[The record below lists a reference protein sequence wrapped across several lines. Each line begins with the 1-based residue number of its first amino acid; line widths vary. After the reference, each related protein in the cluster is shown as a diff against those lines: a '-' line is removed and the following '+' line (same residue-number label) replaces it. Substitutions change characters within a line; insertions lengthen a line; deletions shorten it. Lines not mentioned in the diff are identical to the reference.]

1 MGDCFMRIDWH
12 QTYAAV
18 WRSHSQKLKA
28 VQRLDPVKLDDLQ
41 GIEKQKQAI
50 LTNTQHFVAGQ
61 TSNHALL
68 WGARGT
74 GKSSLIKAVLNVFAT
89 EGLRMIQLDK
99 DDLHHLPEILD
110 SLEQDAQFRF
120 IIFCDDLSFEEGES
134 SYKPLKTLLEGG
146 LELPPEH
153 VRLYATSNRRHLLPE
168 KQSENQLSGLVD
180 GEVHY
185 ADSLE
190 DKLALSD
197 RFGLTLSF
205 YPGHWD
211 NYFAIVE
218 ALFADIPVDAGQLHE
233 AARLFAMSRGSHS
246 GRTAKQFYQYYS
258 ATIG

>member
-1 MGDCFMRIDWH
+1 MRVDWH
-12 QTYAAV
+12 QVYAAI
-18 WRSHSQKLKA
+18 WRSHSQKLKP
-28 VQRLDPVKLDDLQ
+28 VHRLDPVRLDELKGVD
-41 GIEKQKQAI
+41 KQKQA
-50 LTNTQHFVAGQ
+50 LMDNTRHFVEGK

-74 GKSSLIKAVLNVFAT
+74 GKSSLIKAVLNELAPS
-89 EGLRMIQLDK
+89 GLRMVQVDK
-99 DDLHHLPEILD
+99 DDLSYLPEILD
-110 SLEQDAQFRF
+110 SLEDEDEQFRF
-120 IIFCDDLSFEEGES
+120 VILCDDLSFEEGES
-134 SYKPLKTLLEGG
+134 SYKPLKSLLEGG

-205 YPGHWD
+205 YPANWD

-218 ALFADIPVDAGQLHE
+218 SLFKEHAVDTAQLHE
-233 AARLFAMSRGSHS
+233 AARLYAMGRGSHS
-246 GRTAKQFYQYYS
+246 GRTARQFFQYYS
-258 ATIG
+258 ASLEG

>member
-1 MGDCFMRIDWH
+1 MRIDWH
-12 QTYAAV
+12 QVYAAI
-18 WRSHSQKLKA
+18 WRSKSQKLKP
-28 VQRLDPVKLDDLQ
+28 VVRLDPVRLDELQ
-41 GIEKQKQAI
+41 GIDRQKQAI
-50 LTNTQHFVAGQ
+50 VDNTQHFLEGK

-74 GKSSLIKAVLNVFAT
+74 GKSSVIKALLNEMAPK
-89 EGLRMIQLDK
+89 GLRIIQIDK
-99 DDLHHLPEILD
+99 DDLSFLPEILD
-110 SLEQDAQFRF
+110 ELEEESEQFRF
-120 IIFCDDLSFEEGES
+120 IIFCDDLSFEAGES

-146 LELPPEH
+146 LELPPDH

-205 YPGHWD
+205 YPANWE

-218 ALFADIPVDAGQLHE
+218 TLFADIKTDKSQLHE
-233 AARLFAMSRGSHS
+233 AARLYAMGRGSHS
-246 GRTAKQFYQYYS
+246 GRTAKQFYQYYR
-258 ATIG
+258 AQF

>member
-1 MGDCFMRIDWH
+1 MLIDWH
-12 QTYAAV
+12 QVYAAV
-18 WRSHSQKLKA
+18 WRSHSGKLKP
-28 VQRLDPVKLDDLQ
+28 VTRLDPVTLKELK
-41 GIEKQKQAI
+41 GIDKQKQA
-50 LTNTQHFVAGQ
+50 LLDNTCHFIDGK
-61 TSNHALL
+61 TSNHAML

-74 GKSSLIKAVLNVFAT
+74 GKSSLIKAVLNDKA
-89 EGLRMIQLDK
+89 EQGLRMVQIDK
-99 DDLHHLPEILD
+99 DELHHLPEILD
-110 SLEQDAQFRF
+110 SLEDADPQFRF
-120 IIFCDDLSFEEGES
+120 VIFCDDLSFEEGES

-197 RFGLTLSF
+197 RFGLNLSF
-205 YPGHWD
+205 YPANWD

-218 ALFADIPVDAGQLHE
+218 SLFAGLNVDPQQLHE
-233 AARLFAMSRGSHS
+233 AARLYAMGRGSHS
-246 GRTAKQFYQYYS
+246 GRTAKQFYQYYR
-258 ATIG
+258 AGLPD

>member
-1 MGDCFMRIDWH
+1 MRVDWH
-12 QTYAAV
+12 QVYAAI
-18 WRSHSQKLKA
+18 WRSHSQKLKP
-28 VQRLDPVKLDDLQ
+28 VQRLDPVRLADLK
-41 GIEKQKQAI
+41 GIDKQKKAI
-50 LTNTQHFVAGQ
+50 VDNTQHFIDGK

-74 GKSSLIKAVLNVFAT
+74 GKSSLIKALLNEMAT
-89 EGLRMIQLDK
+89 QGLRVVQVEK
-99 DDLHHLPEILD
+99 DDLGYLPEILD
-110 SLEQDAQFRF
+110 SLEQEDQQFRF
-120 IIFCDDLSFEEGES
+120 IILCDDLSFEEGES

-205 YPGHWD
+205 YPANWE

-218 ALFADIPVDAGQLHE
+218 YLFTGVALDKEKLHE
-233 AARLFAMSRGSHS
+233 AARLYAMGRGSHS
-246 GRTAKQFYQYYS
+246 GRTARQFYQYYRAS
-258 ATIG
+258 LPD

>member
-1 MGDCFMRIDWH
+1 MRIDWH
-12 QTYAAV
+12 QVYAAV
-18 WRSHSQKLKA
+18 WRSHSQKLKP
-28 VQRLDPVKLDDLQ
+28 VQRLDPVRLVDLK
-41 GIEKQKQAI
+41 GVDKQKQAI
-50 LTNTQHFVAGQ
+50 MDNTLHFIDGK

-74 GKSSLIKAVLNVFAT
+74 GKSSLIKAVLNELA
-89 EGLRMIQLDK
+89 EQGLRMVQIDK
-99 DDLHHLPEILD
+99 DDLGYLPEILD
-110 SLEQDAQFRF
+110 ALEEEDDQFRF
-120 IIFCDDLSFEEGES
+120 VVFCDDLSFEAGEF

-146 LELPPEH
+146 LELPPDH

-205 YPGHWD
+205 YPANWE

-218 ALFADIPVDAGQLHE
+218 SLFVDIKVDQQQLHE
-233 AARLFAMSRGSHS
+233 AARLYAMGRGSHS
-246 GRTAKQFYQYYS
+246 GRTAKQFYQYYR
-258 ATIG
+258 ARC